1 MNQGKTEKLFYG
13 SASFA
18 QLHSPLLITPPTSIF
33 FLVTPREQ
41 RNLDEASLI
50 RILSARIIYLLNL
63 LVLPCAAM
71 STKRINRYILRE
83 ISGPAVLSL
92 LIFTFV
98 LLMGRIP
105 RLTELVINKGVPL
118 VEIVKLF
125 GFMLPTFLTITV
137 PLSFLLAILLAFGRL
152 SADSEYVA
160 LKASGI
166 NLYSLLKPVITLAL
180 LFAVLTGIMT
190 NYIEPACK
198 GAFRSKLFSIASSA
212 GTLEILPGE
221 FNDRFDGLV
230 LLAQGVDEQRGTLQD
245 IFISDEREGELP
257 ATIVAQQGQVISNA
271 NQLTLT
277 LRLKN
282 GTIHRSTQ
290 NQQKQTYQII
300 RFATYDVALDI
311 GGQLSNKKRRISRSE
326 LSWGKLQEALKNAS
340 SERSRLRLAVELHE
354 RIVIAF
360 APLVLVLVGAPL
372 GLQSQRSGK
381 GAGFS
386 LALVVFLVYYVLLS
400 LASTIAEK
408 GLLPAGIILWLPN
421 ICFLIIGIFFLQ
433 RTAKEKPV
441 QLFTYPGRIKT
452 FVMAKLTRGGNVK

>member
-1 MNQGKTEKLFYG
+1 
-13 SASFA
+13 
-18 QLHSPLLITPPTSIF
+18 
-33 FLVTPREQ
+33 
-41 RNLDEASLI
+41 
-50 RILSARIIYLLNL
+50 
-63 LVLPCAAM
+63 M

-83 ISGPAVLSL
+83 ITGPAALSL
-92 LIFTFV
+92 VIFTFV

-105 RLTELVINKGVPL
+105 RLTELVINKGIPL
-118 VEIVKLF
+118 IEIVKLF

-166 NLYSLLKPVITLAL
+166 SLYSLLKPVITLAFI
-180 LFAVLTGIMT
+180 FALLTGIMT
-190 NYIEPACK
+190 NYVEPACK
-198 GAFRSKLFSIASSA
+198 TAFRSKLFSIASSV
-212 GTLEILPGE
+212 GTLEVSPGV
-221 FNDRFDGLV
+221 FNDRFDGIV
-230 LLAQGVDEQRGTLQD
+230 LLAQGVDDQRGIMQD
-245 IFISDEREGELP
+245 IFIADEREGELP
-257 ATIVAQQGQVISNA
+257 STIVAREGQIISNPG
-271 NQLTLT
+271 NMTLT

-290 NQQKQTYQII
+290 DKQNQTYQII
-300 RFATYDVALDI
+300 RFATYDVGLDI
-311 GGQLSNKKRRISRSE
+311 GGQLTNKKRRISRSE
-326 LSWGKLQEALKNAS
+326 LSWSELQTALKEATSQS
-340 SERSRLRLAVELHE
+340 SKLRLKVELHE

-400 LASTIAEK
+400 LAGTIAEK
-408 GLLPAGIILWLPN
+408 GILPAGIILWLPN
-421 ICFLIIGIFFLQ
+421 GCFLLMGLFFLE

-441 QLFTYPGRIKT
+441 QIFAYITR
-452 FVMAKLTRGGNVK
+452 LTRALKRTKQGRESR

>member
-1 MNQGKTEKLFYG
+1 
-13 SASFA
+13 
-18 QLHSPLLITPPTSIF
+18 
-33 FLVTPREQ
+33 
-41 RNLDEASLI
+41 
-50 RILSARIIYLLNL
+50 
-63 LVLPCAAM
+63 M
-71 STKRINRYILRE
+71 STKRINHYILRE

-166 NLYSLLKPVITLAL
+166 SLYSLLKPVIILAL

-221 FNDRFDGLV
+221 FNDRFDNLV

-290 NQQKQTYQII
+290 NQQQTYQII

-326 LSWGKLQEALKNAS
+326 LSWGKLQEALKNAD

-421 ICFLIIGIFFLQ
+421 VCFLIIGIFFLH

-441 QLFTYPGRIKT
+441 QLFTYPGRFKT
-452 FVMAKLTRGGNVK
+452 YVMEKLTRGGRAK

>member
-1 MNQGKTEKLFYG
+1 
-13 SASFA
+13 
-18 QLHSPLLITPPTSIF
+18 
-33 FLVTPREQ
+33 
-41 RNLDEASLI
+41 
-50 RILSARIIYLLNL
+50 
-63 LVLPCAAM
+63 M
-71 STKRINRYILRE
+71 STKRINHYILRE
-83 ISGPAVLSL
+83 IFGPAVLSL

-166 NLYSLLKPVITLAL
+166 SLYSLLKPVIILAL

-271 NQLTLT
+271 DQLTLT

-290 NQQKQTYQII
+290 NQQQTYQII

-326 LSWGKLQEALKNAS
+326 LSWGKLQEALKNAG

-421 ICFLIIGIFFLQ
+421 VCSLIIGIFFLH

-441 QLFTYPGRIKT
+441 QLFTYPGRFKT
-452 FVMAKLTRGGNVK
+452 YVMEKLARGGRAK